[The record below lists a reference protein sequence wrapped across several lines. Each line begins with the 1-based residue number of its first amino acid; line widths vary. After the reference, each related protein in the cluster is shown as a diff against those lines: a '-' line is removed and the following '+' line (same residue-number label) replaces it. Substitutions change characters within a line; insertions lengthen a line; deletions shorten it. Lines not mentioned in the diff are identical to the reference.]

1 MCMRIIQSLFG
12 KDREY
17 SMNGATYIVTPVF
30 RHHGRIQ
37 NDPTFDKCIKKMIQS
52 DIVPLPKETVNAT
65 MTAENV
71 CSAAGKEE
79 NNAVEKE
86 N

>member
-1 MCMRIIQSLFG
+1 MRIIQSLFS

-17 SMNGATYIVTPVF
+17 TVNGATYVVTPVF
-30 RHHGRIQ
+30 RHHGIIQ
-37 NDPTFDKCIKKMIQS
+37 NDSTLDKCIKSMIQS
-52 DIVPLPKETVNAT
+52 GIAPLPKETVNAT

-79 NNAVEKE
+79 DNAVEKE
-86 N
+86 TA

>member
-1 MCMRIIQSLFG
+1 MRIIQSLFG
-12 KDREY
+12 NDREY
-17 SMNGATYIVTPVF
+17 AMNGATYVVTPVF
-30 RHHGRIQ
+30 RHHGIIQ
-37 NDPTFDKCIKKMIQS
+37 NDPTLDKCIKR
-52 DIVPLPKETVNAT
+52 PLPKETVNAT

-86 N
+86 TA